1 MPLTDLTELL
11 SPSQLK
17 QLFGRTTWLDSNITR
32 DNYPTI
38 REYLMEELNI
48 PEIEPE
54 QLGRAITDAFMSS
67 QTDEWLIQFYKFL
80 QGQPALWKEKSYGQQ
95 EGIFRLKPIIRLID
109 GSHTRPFDDEG
120 NPLAF
125 LPPADSRQT
134 RFPTVKPILVKDAE
148 SKRFL
153 SSLRLR
159 EPDVVDE
166 IVSFILPKYGQE
178 NIDVKIEE
186 NLEDVKLVCVL
197 AKLYDSAPEKNSRG
211 KELLEEVKGT
221 SLLSARNCGDDRCE
235 YRKPGEIY
243 IGQKYTSNPD
253 LDLYFEGNASAW
265 VLDECYADI
274 VKSFGLDVMV
284 KLGCRTHMALHHESL
299 NSLRNVVIYDS
310 YGYHKRGLDGFDPGC
325 ELEGLDH
332 ALQTITA
339 DKSRILWEILK
350 KNTGLI
356 SGVVESSSRQDYSYS
371 TKETTFSKMGE
382 LLIKYEWLPP
392 AELVGE
398 GVFRKPCDISLRELP
413 PSFDL
418 DSLASKNIADKLKF
432 KTPVEQQLVEQLSE
446 EDRNIYST
454 IRTLSQED
462 KKLIVELLND
472 IKNKKEVSEVGGSV
486 SEIGSEFKEALE
498 ETEQEPAVGNHT
510 SAWSGLL
517 PEEEETIRKD
527 YGDKIADNL
536 KNMKVVE
543 HTKIEKDVKVIH
555 SIDPKDF
562 LQEQYGGHCQ
572 ICNTRLD
579 LGRDKKPYFETLHL
593 VETRGMY
600 GWTDMEFNVLCLCP
614 NCHALLKHGN
624 KDLKNIW
631 DVAEKVGR
639 NETSSEPV
647 EERRGDYYIIKIKV
661 ADSEKEIFYTPTH
674 MAKLSAFVSKAN
686 ESQT

>member
-1 MPLTDLTELL
+1 M
-11 SPSQLK
+11 
-17 QLFGRTTWLDSNITR
+17 
-32 DNYPTI
+32 
-38 REYLMEELNI
+38 
-48 PEIEPE
+48 
-54 QLGRAITDAFMSS
+54 
-67 QTDEWLIQFYKFL
+67 
-80 QGQPALWKEKSYGQQ
+80 
-95 EGIFRLKPIIRLID
+95 
-109 GSHTRPFDDEG
+109 
-120 NPLAF
+120 
-125 LPPADSRQT
+125 
-134 RFPTVKPILVKDAE
+134 KDAE

-153 SSLRLR
+153 SSLGLR

-166 IVSFILPKYGQE
+166 IVRFILPKYGQE

-197 AKLYDSAPEKNSRG
+197 TKLYDSAPEKNSRG

-221 SLLSARNCGDDRCE
+221 SLLSARNRGDDRYE

-253 LDLYFEGNASAW
+253 PDLYFEGNASAW

-274 VKSFGLDVMV
+274 LKSFGLDAML
-284 KLGCRTHMALHHESL
+284 KLGCKAHIALHHKPL
-299 NSLRNVVIYDS
+299 NWIGNIVIYDS

-332 ALQTITA
+332 ALQTITV

-392 AELVGE
+392 AELVSE

-413 PSFDL
+413 TSFDL
-418 DSLASKNIADKLKF
+418 DNLASKNIADKLKF

-462 KKLIVELLND
+462 KKLIVQLLND
-472 IKNKKEVSEVGGSV
+472 IKNKKEVSEVGRSV
-486 SEIGSEFKEALE
+486 SETGSEFKEALE
-498 ETEQEPAVGNHT
+498 ETEQEPAGGNRS

-536 KNMKVVE
+536 KNIKVVE

-631 DVAEKVGR
+631 DAAEKVGR
-639 NETSSEPV
+639 NEISSEPV
-647 EERRGDYYIIKIKV
+647 EERHGDYYIVKIKV
-661 ADSEKEIFYTPTH
+661 ADNEREIFYTPTH